1 MSQQPKVSKKQLLK
15 VIDELERSPHDRVRI
30 LGEVGISTLG
40 IGLGAAAA
48 GTMASIAG
56 AISIPILT
64 TAAGWVGV
72 TAVAATPLGWAL
84 GAAAAGGVLAL
95 RSLALDSRRCDVRG
109 SQAGVVADLSRAFG

>member
-1 MSQQPKVSKKQLLK
+1 MSRQPKVSKKQLLK

-48 GTMASIAG
+48 GTVASIAG
-56 AISIPILT
+56 ATSIPVLT

-72 TAVAATPLGWAL
+72 TAVVGARGSGSRRRLGL
-84 GAAAAGGVLAL
+84 RGLAL
-95 RSLALDSRRCDVRG
+95 AARWRDVRG
-109 SQAGVVADLSRAFG
+109 AQARIVVGVSGAVG